1 MGFYAKATFKSLRQ
15 NQNCRKLSSSEK
27 GTVENCFSDDTYVN
41 PVDNFVLPNNEE
53 ELLEMDVARSNY
65 AFNSGAAI
73 LMMVFQ
79 VLPITQNPF
88 EACYFFLLFG
98 VSTKSPSNLWN
109 KTYESLEKTM
119 DMSG

>member
-1 MGFYAKATFKSLRQ
+1 MSAFKSLRQ
-15 NQNCRKLSSSEK
+15 IQNCRKLSSSEK
-27 GTVENCFSDDTYVN
+27 GTVGNCFSDDTYVN

-79 VLPITQNPF
+79 VAHIANN
-88 EACYFFLLFG
+88 A
-98 VSTKSPSNLWN
+98 KSF
-109 KTYESLEKTM
+109 
-119 DMSG
+119 

>member
-1 MGFYAKATFKSLRQ
+1 MKALRQ
-15 NQNCRKLSSSEK
+15 IQNCRKLSSL
-27 GTVENCFSDDTYVN
+27 SDDTYVN

-79 VLPITQNPF
+79 VVHLANN
-88 EACYFFLLFG
+88 A
-98 VSTKSPSNLWN
+98 KSF
-109 KTYESLEKTM
+109 
-119 DMSG
+119 